1 MCMSSTPASTQWAA
15 RNYLKLSIGLVARLM
30 ARLPFVD
37 NYPHLQVHLQQHKRT
52 LRSMNMIAVIQHIK
66 KIAVA
71 DTRLFFE
78 PFVSVFK
85 FIKKDFTRSSVKH

>member
-1 MCMSSTPASTQWAA
+1 
-15 RNYLKLSIGLVARLM
+15 
-30 ARLPFVD
+30 
-37 NYPHLQVHLQQHKRT
+37 
-52 LRSMNMIAVIQHIK
+52 MNMIALIQHIK

>member
-1 MCMSSTPASTQWAA
+1 
-15 RNYLKLSIGLVARLM
+15 
-30 ARLPFVD
+30 
-37 NYPHLQVHLQQHKRT
+37 
-52 LRSMNMIAVIQHIK
+52 MIALIQHIK

-85 FIKKDFTRSSVKH
+85 FIKKDFTRSSVKHRCTDKISRPRLYAYRRPILGTMLYTSLSLPKPAHGAHIFDGHL

>member
-1 MCMSSTPASTQWAA
+1 
-15 RNYLKLSIGLVARLM
+15 
-30 ARLPFVD
+30 
-37 NYPHLQVHLQQHKRT
+37 
-52 LRSMNMIAVIQHIK
+52 MIALIQHIK